1 MSHSLVNTVTPREAS
16 ASKKKVIYFRALPEK
31 GRFYQ
36 CQHFLQIFLSKKNS
50 AQSMWFLWQQN
61 HNSWMFIGHFCH
73 PNFHDIYHLYF
84 SLPYAR
90 NVIDVQ
96 KRQSSCLKLWKLYS
110 WKSSPFFVSVFV
122 CVCVSFSSTN
132 YGWCPPL
139 SNDAYVGCNAG
150 IQPTLMT
157 IQFDKVGCFHCFI
170 GSTWSCCPTQPKPP
184 SDPPPILDTLL
195 LKYVSI

>member
-1 MSHSLVNTVTPREAS
+1 
-16 ASKKKVIYFRALPEK
+16 
-31 GRFYQ
+31 
-36 CQHFLQIFLSKKNS
+36 
-50 AQSMWFLWQQN
+50 MWFLWQQN

-122 CVCVSFSSTN
+122 CVCVCVCVCHFHRRIMADVLLFLIMHICGLQCWNPTNFDDDTVWQGWVFPLFYRLNLVLLRPRRSIETIASFDQWSK
-132 YGWCPPL
+132 
-139 SNDAYVGCNAG
+139 
-150 IQPTLMT
+150 T
-157 IQFDKVGCFHCFI
+157 IENHWKR
-170 GSTWSCCPTQPKPP
+170 W
-184 SDPPPILDTLL
+184 
-195 LKYVSI
+195 